1 MAQANRSSNKS
12 SRSSAARTKPKSTAA
27 ARSTSSARDT
37 SAARSKPK
45 AAGAARRSSSA
56 RSSGNA
62 SRSASAATPS
72 SDGMVPKVAV
82 VTGIATAA
90 AGLVGGVVLGRSM
103 RSKPKRVLGMKIPGT
118 GGAGLDGVAK
128 QVKKTGKQL
137 QKTGKQVAELT
148 DEVRTARKK
157 AEDVGKAIS

>member
-1 MAQANRSSNKS
+1 
-12 SRSSAARTKPKSTAA
+12 
-27 ARSTSSARDT
+27 
-37 SAARSKPK
+37 
-45 AAGAARRSSSA
+45 
-56 RSSGNA
+56 
-62 SRSASAATPS
+62 
-72 SDGMVPKVAV
+72 V

-103 RSKPKRVLGMKIPGT
+103 GHRPKKVLGVKVPGT
-118 GGAGLDGVAK
+118 GSGLDGVAK

-137 QKTGKQVAELT
+137 RKASKQVAELT